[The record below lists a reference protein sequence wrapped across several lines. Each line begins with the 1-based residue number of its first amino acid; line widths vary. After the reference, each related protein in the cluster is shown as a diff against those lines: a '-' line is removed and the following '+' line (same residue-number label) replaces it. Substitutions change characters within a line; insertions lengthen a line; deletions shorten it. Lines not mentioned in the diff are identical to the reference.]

1 MLFNSIE
8 FLVYFP
14 IVILIYFLLPQRF
27 RWLHLLLASCFF
39 YASFVPIYL
48 LILAFTIV
56 IDYIAGILI
65 EEAQGKRKRIYL
77 LLSIIAN
84 CGVLAIFKYYN
95 FLTENINVLLGTVFS
110 TTNQLPYLNIILP
123 IGLSFHTFQAM
134 SYTIEVFRENQKA
147 ERHFGIYSLY
157 VMYFPQLVAGPIE
170 RPQNLLDQFKQKHDF
185 DYTRIRD
192 GLFLMLWGMFQKVVI
207 ADRLALYVNP
217 VFENVNDFYGVS
229 IWIATLFFAF
239 QIYCDFAGYTDIARG
254 ASRVM
259 GIELMVNFR
268 QPYLSSTV
276 TEFWSRWHIS
286 LSTWFRDYLYIPLGG
301 NRLKEKWKV
310 YRNLAIVFTV
320 SGLWHGANW
329 TYVVWGSLHAVYIIL
344 EKYFEKQYKSINFII
359 RYGITF
365 FLVLL
370 AWIFFRAETIQDAF
384 NLIERSAVFYNTN
397 SFKIGFYKEG
407 VYDISKFSILISFV
421 WIGFLMIVNYLQNRY
436 QNWNEILWK
445 SPAIVRWGLYYFLII
460 SILELGVFSENQFIY
475 FQF

>member
-1 MLFNSIE
+1 
-8 FLVYFP
+8 
-14 IVILIYFLLPQRF
+14 
-27 RWLHLLLASCFF
+27 
-39 YASFVPIYL
+39 
-48 LILAFTIV
+48 
-56 IDYIAGILI
+56 
-65 EEAQGKRKRIYL
+65 

-95 FLTENINVLLGTVFS
+95 FLTENVNAVLNTVFG
-110 TTNQLPYLNIILP
+110 TTDQIPYLDIILP

-134 SYTIEVFRENQKA
+134 SYTIEVYRGNQKA

-170 RPQNLLDQFKQKHDF
+170 RPQNLLWQFKKKFNF
-185 DYTRIRD
+185 DYIRVRD

-217 VFENVNDFYGVS
+217 VFENPNEFYGVS
-229 IWIATLFFAF
+229 VWIATLFFAF

-259 GIELMVNFR
+259 GIELMVNFK

-301 NRLKEKWKV
+301 NRAKEKWKV

-329 TYVVWGSLHAVYIIL
+329 TYIVWGSLHAVYVVVERYL
-344 EKYFEKQYKSINFII
+344 GESYKKVNVWV
-359 RYGITF
+359 RYVITF
-365 FLVLL
+365 LLVLL
-370 AWIFFRAETIQDAF
+370 AWIFFRAETVQDAF
-384 NLIERSAVFYNTN
+384 MLIENATVLSNAK
-397 SFKIGFYKEG
+397 SFDIGFFKEG

-421 WIGFLMIVNYLQNRY
+421 WIAFLMLVNYIQNRY
-436 QNWNEILWK
+436 ENAAEKFWN
-445 SPAIVRWGLYYFLII
+445 SPAMLRWSVYYFLII